1 MATGPV
7 RPPWL
12 GNWGVQLLG
21 IGLSIYN
28 VVQLVRHL
36 VDGDWGSAFLSFAY
50 AVVFAYVASESW
62 KTRQEIAARKAAEG
76 WGPGPPPGGG
86 PPPTPAGGSPPPH
99 RVGPAPTD

>member
-1 MATGPV
+1 VANGPV

-21 IGLSIYN
+21 IGLSVYN

-76 WGPGPPPGGG
+76 SA
-86 PPPTPAGGSPPPH
+86 PADPD
-99 RVGPAPTD
+99 GPAPTG